1 MLKQELTELSFPT
14 NLKHKPVVGV
24 NEYWKIDGPY
34 AGNTDAT
41 GITLGLSTCDSE
53 DISAKVWRRSEEKWK
68 RSSEELPLHRVLDLT
83 ILILE
88 TLKKGTKR
96 ERLFI
101 HRGVC
106 TEGASYL

>member
-34 AGNTDAT
+34 ARNTDTA
-41 GITLGLSTCDSE
+41 GITLGLSTWDSE
-53 DISAKVWRRSEEKWK
+53 DISAKVWRQSEEKWK

-88 TLKKGTKR
+88 TLKNGTGR
-96 ERLFI
+96 ENFSFS
-101 HRGVC
+101 
-106 TEGASYL
+106 EGAA